1 MTQNPEHISDVELV
15 LAANGELSASR
26 LAAVGRHIEACS
38 ECQTRLSA
46 FEGAIGE
53 YFDARREQLDPQL
66 RALTPTPT
74 AFQQRLAVLTA
85 AQRWSRWLPSRRA
98 DRLAVAGACVA
109 VVVTAF
115 GLLLTSV
122 AEPKRFAPDS
132 ALTPGSTRPVT
143 VAELCGTEEP
153 EGELE
158 VSRAAAL
165 NVFRRH
171 GIVNP
176 PPGAYE
182 LDYLIPPELGGA
194 KDDRNLWPQP
204 YQVQPWNAHAKDALE
219 DRLRRL
225 VCSGSLDLQVAQQ
238 EISGDWTVA
247 YRKYFDTSEPLLSHA
262 SFLKDSP
269 WE

>member
-15 LAANGELSASR
+15 LAANGELSSSR

-46 FEGAIGE
+46 FEEAIGE
-53 YFDARREQLDPQL
+53 YIDARREHLDPQL
-66 RALTPTPT
+66 RALTPTPA

-85 AQRWSRWLPSRRA
+85 APRWSRWLPSRRA
-98 DRLAVAGACVA
+98 DRLAVAGACIAAA
-109 VVVTAF
+109 VTVF
-115 GLLLTSV
+115 GLLRTSV

-132 ALTPGSTRPVT
+132 ALTPGFTRPVT
-143 VAELCGTEEP
+143 VAELCATEVP

-158 VSRAAAL
+158 ISRATAL
-165 NVFRRH
+165 EVFRRH
-171 GIVNP
+171 GIANP

-182 LDYLIPPELGGA
+182 LDYLIPLELGGA
-194 KDDRNLWPQP
+194 KDARNLWPQP
-204 YQVQPWNAHAKDALE
+204 YHEQPWNAHAKDALE
-219 DRLRRL
+219 DHLRLL
-225 VCSGSLDLQVAQQ
+225 VCNGSLDLQVAQQ

-247 YRKYFDTSEPLLSHA
+247 YQKYFDTSEPLLSHA